1 MTPEQEQGE
10 RLRAALARS
19 VRAHAP
25 SPAPVDRIL
34 AAGRRRRARRR
45 GAVTAAVAAVLT
57 VGLTVP
63 LSRLGHDAPAPQS
76 PAVTTTARPSPSA
89 TVPTQPATSLATADA
104 GHGLVDGQSWSVTLE
119 YHPTLPKG
127 YQEILPPSMAQ
138 SPKHTSLLCQRMV
151 IGGVQIDQQA
161 GPWADCTPVNG
172 PHDGQIGAYGGGLRG
187 LNDKQGV
194 PGSRL
199 FVGATTMPDVAYGT
213 VVLTNGQVL
222 TGHVATIPHT
232 GYRGWA
238 VAIPNH
244 RTMASFNLYDAH
256 HHRLAHQPWH

>member
-1 MTPEQEQGE
+1 VAFS
-10 RLRAALARS
+10 R
-19 VRAHAP
+19 
-25 SPAPVDRIL
+25 RIKL
-34 AAGRRRRARRR
+34 VAVAG
-45 GAVTAAVAAVLT
+45 AAVAAIGGITFSASASTSASRPAYHT
-57 VGLTVP
+57 V
-63 LSRLGHDAPAPQS
+63 APA
-76 PAVTTTARPSPSA
+76 AVTSA
-89 TVPTQPATSLATADA
+89 HRSAPKVISQLI

-127 YQEILPPSMAQ
+127 YQEILPPSMPR